1 MLTIRGR
8 VRPAVESTKV
18 LLVKTSNADVVPLG
32 QGIGKSE
39 LVAKVVW
46 LKSAIEARGG
56 KVADFGDMTV
66 EEVVD
71 RSAFAHTVAL
81 WPSSRGKLTTGLSQS
96 SPGVEGLDR
105 RTARPD

>member
-1 MLTIRGR
+1 MFSGCRKRLLLTLR
-8 VRPAVESTKV
+8 
-18 LLVKTSNADVVPLG
+18 LLS

-71 RSAFAHTVAL
+71 RSVSMETSVA
-81 WPSSRGKLTTGLSQS
+81 
-96 SPGVEGLDR
+96 
-105 RTARPD
+105 